1 MAGGRAVCGG
11 IGGPSGRPVACSSL
25 ALWPARDDM
34 EDLYG
39 DPLAMWRTWA
49 GDVTGHAID
58 CGHHT
63 AEEAPHELAKSLLSF
78 LQSVR

>member
-1 MAGGRAVCGG
+1 
-11 IGGPSGRPVACSSL
+11 
-25 ALWPARDDM
+25 M